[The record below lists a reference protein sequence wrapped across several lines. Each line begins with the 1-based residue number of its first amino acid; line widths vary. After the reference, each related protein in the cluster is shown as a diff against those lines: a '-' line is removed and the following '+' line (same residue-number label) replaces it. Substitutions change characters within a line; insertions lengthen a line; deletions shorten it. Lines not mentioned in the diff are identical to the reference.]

1 MVQKFKKYHSSN
13 LSEKSFKII
22 LFPWLVTI
30 SYILFDRWEMVNTI
44 KNKKKYIFNFF
55 KFEKDK
61 LIPDTFR
68 DVKFLN
74 KEFNLMILSLILDFD
89 KNKVIKKTLKI
100 VEHPKYSIKK
110 TILKKILLKFFT
122 YFLSYSKK

>member
-1 MVQKFKKYHSSN
+1 
-13 LSEKSFKII
+13 
-22 LFPWLVTI
+22 
-30 SYILFDRWEMVNTI
+30 MVNTI
-44 KNKKKYIFNFF
+44 KNKKKYIFNFNN
-55 KFEKDK
+55 FEKDK

-100 VEHPKYSIKK
+100 VEHPKS
-110 TILKKILLKFFT
+110 
-122 YFLSYSKK
+122 